1 MSDNSQIVE
10 FFKNQTIFI
19 TGGNGPVGKLI
30 LEKLLRT
37 FWDLKKIY
45 LLMRPKKGKSPE
57 QRFSHLFTNPCF
69 ESIKGKNFKSKV
81 LLISGDCNQPSLGL
95 NSEDVDIPK
104 KETTYIF
111 HIAANVNFLQ
121 TIKEASYIVSCTKQ
135 MIKLAKEMEN
145 LKVFVYVSTAYSN
158 CINNYIREEIYQPP
172 ITAQTFLDLVN
183 SCDEYDLRNTLLPY
197 LNKWPNNYL
206 VSKCLSEDLIKSS
219 AIGIPTAIV
228 RPAIVTNTI
237 KEPIPG
243 YIDNYYGFIGLVV
256 GGYMGVIPNLHKALL
271 IQRIDTTLPQA
282 KKKVKILFVLHYT
295 TVALFYYFLCCL
307 NF

>member
-1 MSDNSQIVE
+1 MSDNR
-10 FFKNQTIFI
+10 
-19 TGGNGPVGKLI
+19 NGLVGKRI

-37 FWDLKKIY
+37 CWDLKKIY
-45 LLMRPKKGKSPE
+45 LLMRPKKGKSPK
-57 QRFSHLFTNPCF
+57 QRFSDLFTNPCF
-69 ESIKGKNFKSKV
+69 ESIKGKNFKSKI

-95 NSEDVDIPK
+95 NSEDVDILK
-104 KETTYIF
+104 KETTCIF

-121 TIKEASYIVSCTKQ
+121 TIKEASYIVSCTKE

-158 CINNYIREEIYQPP
+158 CWNSHIRDEIYQPP
-172 ITAQTFLDLVN
+172 ITAQAFLDLVN

-237 KEPIPG
+237 GEPIPG
-243 YIDNYYGFIGLVV
+243 YIDNYHDFIGLVV
-256 GGYMGVIPNLHKALL
+256 GGYMGVIQTLYVKKEVQMNLVPTNMGAGSGV
-271 IQRIDTTLPQA
+271 QGGTLAPPWLSI
-282 KKKVKILFVLHYT
+282 KYT
-295 TVALFYYFLCCL
+295 L
-307 NF
+307 